1 MDKVVGR
8 TPRKQTLR
16 AIAQTAPA
24 KVIRDGYAKLW
35 SLAELHG
42 ITSRYLLDNVG
53 KYIRA
58 NISDIAHDHAPFALA
73 FACQC
78 TPPDVAVIHEAL
90 QAFESNMPTWMD
102 DYFTPPSPLVQDDY
116 LSPAAVNLTR
126 SFARDLGAEGVLAYL
141 NALDANR
148 ELVKEGDDIDWNWA
162 AVARSFIREM
172 QLEKQWNLMDGHDTD
187 SESERDAECDEE
199 NEGEESDGEGNEEA

>member
-1 MDKVVGR
+1 MSR
-8 TPRKQTLR
+8 TTICRP
-16 AIAQTAPA
+16 
-24 KVIRDGYAKLW
+24 
-35 SLAELHG
+35 
-42 ITSRYLLDNVG
+42 LL
-53 KYIRA
+53 
-58 NISDIAHDHAPFALA
+58 S
-73 FACQC
+73 
-78 TPPDVAVIHEAL
+78 
-90 QAFESNMPTWMD
+90 
-102 DYFTPPSPLVQDDY
+102 
-116 LSPAAVNLTR
+116 NLTR